1 MVEDIRSKLLLH
13 GWRIGIFNGGCLG
26 EERSMQ
32 LTPVRIEGSTKKAY
46 RITIL
51 VGDDERPWR
60 EGWFARKLLQPDPGW
75 EEGDIDLI
83 PIPDWM
89 VRANGWQLPPEQLP
103 DETRRPTNPSG
114 PKSGWEIAREL
125 SREMGI
131 QVGFIPPR

>member
-1 MVEDIRSKLLLH
+1 
-13 GWRIGIFNGGCLG
+13 
-26 EERSMQ
+26 MQ

-51 VGDDERPWR
+51 VGDDERPWK
-60 EGWFARKLLQPDPGW
+60 EGWFPRKFLHPDPGW
-75 EEGDIDLI
+75 GDGDIDLI

-89 VRANGWQLPPEQLP
+89 VRANRWQLPPEQLP
-103 DETRRPTNPSG
+103 SKTRRPPKLSE

-125 SREMGI
+125 SEEMGI